1 MWSAATVLACALSML
16 GRSERHF
23 HPINLV
29 EVAPLGASRN
39 VEGFVTHDPGTIH
52 VLTSSAIFREATMSR
67 SLCGRHQ
74 AVAKIAS
81 IIVHEEWHLRNGAD
95 ERGAYQAQLTALAAL
110 GYDDSSPVHW
120 AVRRS
125 MLARLQ
131 KPPQIASL
139 DDSGGRR

>member
-1 MWSAATVLACALSML
+1 VWSAATVLACALSLL

-29 EVAPLGASRN
+29 EIAPAGSSRN

-52 VLTSSAIFREATMSR
+52 VLTSSAVFRDAAASRSHCGAREA
-67 SLCGRHQ
+67 L
-74 AVAKIAS
+74 AKIAS

-95 ERGAYQAQLTALAAL
+95 ERGAYQAQLTALAAI
-110 GYDDSSPVHW
+110 GFNEDSRVHW

-125 MLARLQ
+125 MLARPQ
-131 KPPQIASL
+131 KPPQIAIR
-139 DDSGGRR
+139 GGPVGLR

>member
-1 MWSAATVLACALSML
+1 VWSAAAVLACALSML

-23 HPINLV
+23 HPINLIDA
-29 EVAPLGASRN
+29 APLGVSPNA
-39 VEGFVTHDPGTIH
+39 EGFVTRDPGTIYL
-52 VLTSSAIFREATMSR
+52 LTSSAVFRDVTASR
-67 SLCGRHQ
+67 SFCAPRE

-110 GYDDSSPVHW
+110 GFGESSRVNW

-125 MLARLQ
+125 MMARPQ
-131 KPPQIASL
+131 KPPQIA
-139 DDSGGRR
+139 RR

>member
-52 VLTSSAIFREATMSR
+52 VLTSSAVFREAAMSLR
-67 SLCGRHQ
+67 LCGRHQ

-110 GYDDSSPVHW
+110 GFDAHSGVHGS
-120 AVRRS
+120 VKRS
-125 MLARLQ
+125 MLAVLQ

-139 DDSGGRR
+139 ADPGGRR